1 MRKTDW
7 QFLVDTLLFICMFG
21 IALIGIFLAFI
32 IPEGPSAQPSS
43 KYFLNLHRH
52 QWGNIHLYL
61 SLTFIALIII
71 HLTLDWKWI
80 KAKAGKIFKKRW
92 KTALI
97 SPVLVSIFV
106 VFLFW
111 LFYPKEPGAYEEYG
125 RGEGRGAG
133 REGGWA
139 YSQETDTAQ
148 REALEAQ
155 DQNTITITGT
165 MTLLDLEKAS
175 GIPVSRITEA
185 LGLPSNVSEKETL
198 GRLRKKHG
206 FSMIELRDALTNLM
220 NEEQVPFQ
228 IEQDIEDEKPVPE
241 ESTSQP
247 IHGRMEEDQ
256 SGILVTGQMSLSD
269 IQEQTG
275 ISARRIANE
284 LGLPPGVPLHE
295 SLGQLRKSYPFTVQ
309 DVRDAVNNLLGQEDK
324 ILDEIPELE
333 AKKEQTEEKH
343 QEEQKITRGRMAED
357 QSGLLITGQMS
368 LFEIERRTGVPA
380 QKIIEKL
387 KLPPNV
393 SRQENIGRLRRR
405 YGFTLQDVRDIVASL
420 MKKN

>member
-21 IALIGIFLAFI
+21 IALIGILLAFF

-61 SLTFIALIII
+61 SLTFIGLVII

-80 KAKAGKIFKKRW
+80 KSKAVKIFKKGW

-97 SPVLVSIFV
+97 STFLVSIFM

-125 RGEGRGAG
+125 RGEGRGGG
-133 REGGWA
+133 RA
-139 YSQETDTAQ
+139 FSQETDSAQ
-148 REALEAQ
+148 REDFGAQ
-155 DQNTITITGT
+155 DPSTVTITGT

-175 GIPVSRITEA
+175 GIPVLRITEA
-185 LGLPSNVSEKETL
+185 LGLPSNLSEKETL
-198 GRLRKKHG
+198 GRLRKKYG
-206 FSMIELRDALTNLM
+206 FTMIELRDVLTKLM
-220 NEEQVPFQ
+220 NEEQAPFQ
-228 IEQDIEDEKPVPE
+228 KEQDIEDEKPVPE
-241 ESTSQP
+241 EPTSHP

-256 SGILVTGQMSLSD
+256 SGILITGQMSLSD
-269 IQEQTG
+269 IQKQTG
-275 ISARRIANE
+275 ISAHKIADE
-284 LGLPPGVPLHE
+284 LGLPSGAPLHE
-295 SLGQLRKSYPFTVQ
+295 SLGQLRKNYPFTVQ
-309 DVRDAVNNLLGQEDK
+309 DVRDAVNNLLGKEGE
-324 ILDEIPELE
+324 ILDENPEFE
-333 AKKEQTEEKH
+333 SKTEQIEKEH

-368 LFEIERRTGVPA
+368 LYEIERRTGVSA

-387 KLPPNV
+387 RLPPNV
-393 SRQENIGRLRRR
+393 SQRQNIGRLRRQ

>member
-21 IALIGIFLAFI
+21 IALIGILLAFF

-52 QWGNIHLYL
+52 QWGHIHLYL
-61 SLTFIALIII
+61 SLAFICLVII

-80 KAKAGKIFKKRW
+80 KAKAVKIFKKGW

-97 SPVLVSIFV
+97 STALVSIFV

-111 LFYPKEPGAYEEYG
+111 FFYPKEPGAYEEYG
-125 RGEGRGAG
+125 RGEGRG
-133 REGGWA
+133 GGWA
-139 YSQETDTAQ
+139 YSQVTDSAQ
-148 REALEAQ
+148 REDLGAQ
-155 DQNTITITGT
+155 DQSTVTITGT
-165 MTLLDLEKAS
+165 MTLLDLEKATR
-175 GIPVSRITEA
+175 IPVSRIAEA

-198 GRLRKKHG
+198 GRLRKKYG
-206 FSMIELRDALTNLM
+206 FSMIELRDALTKLM
-220 NEEQVPFQ
+220 NQEQEE
-228 IEQDIEDEKPVPE
+228 IEDIREVPE
-241 ESTSQP
+241 ETTSQP

-256 SGILVTGQMSLSD
+256 SGILITGQMSLYD
-269 IQEQTG
+269 IQKQTG
-275 ISARRIANE
+275 ISARKIANE
-284 LGLPPGVPLHE
+284 LGLPSEAPLHE
-295 SLGQLRKSYPFTVQ
+295 SLGQLRKNYPFTVQ
-309 DVRDAVNNLLGQEDK
+309 DVRDAVNNILGEEGK
-324 ILDEIPELE
+324 IPEEIPGLE
-333 AKKEQTEEKH
+333 AKREPTEEEH
-343 QEEQKITRGRMAED
+343 HEEPKITRGRMAED

-387 KLPPNV
+387 GISQHV

>member
-21 IALIGIFLAFI
+21 IALIGILLAFF

-61 SLTFIALIII
+61 SLTFIGLVII

-80 KAKAGKIFKKRW
+80 KSKAVKIFKKGW

-97 SPVLVSIFV
+97 STFLVSIFM

-125 RGEGRGAG
+125 RGEGRGGG
-133 REGGWA
+133 RA
-139 YSQETDTAQ
+139 FSQETNTGQ
-148 REALEAQ
+148 RENLEAQ
-155 DQNTITITGT
+155 NQEIVTLTGT

-175 GIPVSRITEA
+175 GIPVLRITEA
-185 LGLPSNVSEKETL
+185 LGLPSNLSEKETL
-198 GRLRKKHG
+198 GRLRKKYG
-206 FSMIELRDALTNLM
+206 FTMIELRDVLTKLM
-220 NEEQVPFQ
+220 NEEQAPFQ
-228 IEQDIEDEKPVPE
+228 KEQDIEDEKPVPE
-241 ESTSQP
+241 ESTSHP

-256 SGILVTGQMSLSD
+256 SGILITGQMSLSD
-269 IQEQTG
+269 IQKQTG
-275 ISARRIANE
+275 ISARTIADE
-284 LGLPPGVPLHE
+284 LGLPPEALLHE
-295 SLGQLRKSYPFTVQ
+295 SLGQLRKNYPFTVQ
-309 DVRDAVNNLLGQEDK
+309 DVRDAVNNLLGKEGE
-324 ILDEIPELE
+324 ILDENPEFE
-333 AKKEQTEEKH
+333 SKTEQIEKEH

-368 LFEIERRTGVPA
+368 LYEIERRTGVPA

-387 KLPPNV
+387 RLPPNV
-393 SRQENIGRLRRR
+393 SRRQNIGRLRRQH
-405 YGFTLQDVRDIVASL
+405 GFTLQDVRDIVASL

>member
-1 MRKTDW
+1 MKKTDW

-21 IALIGIFLAFI
+21 IALIGILLAFF

-61 SLTFIALIII
+61 SLTFICLVII

-80 KAKAGKIFKKRW
+80 KAKAVKIFKKRW

-97 SPVLVSIFV
+97 STILVSIFV
-106 VFLFW
+106 IFIFW
-111 LFYPKEPGAYEEYG
+111 ISYPKEPGAYEEYG
-125 RGEGRGAG
+125 RGEGRGGG
-133 REGGWA
+133 RT
-139 YSQETDTAQ
+139 YSQATDWAQ
-148 REALEAQ
+148 REDLGAQ
-155 DQNTITITGT
+155 DSSTVTLTGT

-175 GIPVSRITEA
+175 GIPVSRIAEV

-198 GRLRKKHG
+198 GRLRKKYG
-206 FSMIELRDALTNLM
+206 FTMIELRDVLTKLM
-220 NEEQVPFQ
+220 NEELEPFQ
-228 IEQDIEDEKPVPE
+228 KEIEDMAQVPE
-241 ESTSQP
+241 ETTSQP

-256 SGILVTGQMSLSD
+256 SGILITGQMSLYD
-269 IQEQTG
+269 IQKQTG
-275 ISARRIANE
+275 ISARKIADE
-284 LGLPPGVPLHE
+284 LGLPPEAPLNE
-295 SLGQLRKSYPFTVQ
+295 SLGQLRKNYPFTVQ
-309 DVRDAVNNLLGQEDK
+309 DVRDAVNNLLGEEGE

-333 AKKEQTEEKH
+333 SKKEQTEKEL

>member
-7 QFLVDTLLFICMFG
+7 QYLVDTFLFICILG
-21 IALIGIFLAFI
+21 IALIGILLAFVV
-32 IPEGPSAQPSS
+32 PQGPSAQPSS

-61 SLTFIALIII
+61 SLAFICLVII

-97 SPVLVSIFV
+97 STVLASIFV

-139 YSQETDTAQ
+139 YSQETDTAL
-148 REALEAQ
+148 REALGAQ
-155 DQNTITITGT
+155 DQSTITITGT
-165 MTLLDLEKAS
+165 MTLLDLENAT

-185 LGLPSNVSEKETL
+185 LGLPSKVSEEETL
-198 GRLRKKHG
+198 GRLRKKYG
-206 FSMIELRDALTNLM
+206 FTMIELRDALNNLL
-220 NEEQVPFQ
+220 NEKQAPFQ
-228 IEQDIEDEKPVPE
+228 KVQDIEDEKPLAE
-241 ESTSQP
+241 EPTSQP
-247 IHGRMEEDQ
+247 IHGRMEDDQ

-275 ISARRIANE
+275 ISARKIANE

-309 DVRDAVNNLLGQEDK
+309 DVRDAVSNLLGKEGE
-324 ILDEIPELE
+324 ILDEIPESE
-333 AKKEQTEEKH
+333 TRIEQKEEEH
-343 QEEQKITRGRMAED
+343 HEEQKITRGRMAED

-368 LFEIERRTGVPA
+368 LFEIESRTGVPA
-380 QKIIEKL
+380 SKIIEKL
-387 KLPPNV
+387 RLPPNV
-393 SRQENIGRLRRR
+393 SRRQNIGRLRRQ

>member
-7 QFLVDTLLFICMFG
+7 QFLVDTLLFISMFG
-21 IALIGIFLAFI
+21 IALIGILLAFF

-61 SLTFIALIII
+61 SLTFIGLVII

-80 KAKAGKIFKKRW
+80 KSKAVKIFKKGW

-97 SPVLVSIFV
+97 STFLVSIFM

-125 RGEGRGAG
+125 RGEGRGGG
-133 REGGWA
+133 RA
-139 YSQETDTAQ
+139 FSQETDSAQ
-148 REALEAQ
+148 REDFGAQ
-155 DQNTITITGT
+155 DPSTVTITGT

-175 GIPVSRITEA
+175 GIPVLRITEA
-185 LGLPSNVSEKETL
+185 LGLPSNLSEKETL
-198 GRLRKKHG
+198 GRLRKKYG
-206 FSMIELRDALTNLM
+206 FTMIELRDVLTKLM
-220 NEEQVPFQ
+220 NEEQAPFQ
-228 IEQDIEDEKPVPE
+228 KEQDIEDEKPVPE
-241 ESTSQP
+241 EPTSHP

-256 SGILVTGQMSLSD
+256 SGILITGQMSLSD
-269 IQEQTG
+269 IQKQTG
-275 ISARRIANE
+275 ISAHKIADE
-284 LGLPPGVPLHE
+284 LGLPSGAPLHE
-295 SLGQLRKSYPFTVQ
+295 SLGQLRKNYPFTVQ
-309 DVRDAVNNLLGQEDK
+309 DVRDAVNNLLGKEGE
-324 ILDEIPELE
+324 ILDENPELE
-333 AKKEQTEEKH
+333 SKTEQIEKEH

-368 LFEIERRTGVPA
+368 LYEIERRTGVSA

-387 KLPPNV
+387 RLPPNV
-393 SRQENIGRLRRR
+393 SQRQNIGRLRRQ